1 MKTSI
6 SHFSPRSESIP
17 EALSI
22 YINEL
27 VFEQKRKGIDLT
39 TLSLGEAFFDIPKFD
54 FSAIDFVKGYH
65 YSDSQGLPKLRNNI
79 LNYYRDN
86 FKFSFNGNE
95 DILITAGSKIAIYLA
110 IIATVQQGSEVLIHE
125 PAWLSYQEQ
134 IRLVDGIP
142 KFIPFDCLISDF
154 EDFFTNKTSLLVIN
168 NPNNPVGRLYTN
180 EELQTLNDICKKN
193 GVWLLVDEAYSDF
206 LEPGLFKSA
215 LSFDKS
221 LETTIVVNSLSKNMG
236 MSGWRIGYVIAH
248 KNLIREILKLN
259 QHLITCAPTILQLYL
274 IKYFDDILSI
284 TLPQARDTLSK
295 RNRIMSLI
303 DKIGLDVL
311 PGSATFY
318 FFINIK
324 DYPNSS
330 YYLSLFLLYY
340 HKIST
345 VPGSAYGISTERFL
359 RISIGTESEERI
371 YEALKVIKSVLNK
384 KADIE
389 DKVNKFFERNNIS
402 HFNFIDNK
410 NS

>member
-168 NPNNPVGRLYTN
+168 NPNNPFLDLVINKEIT
-180 EELQTLNDICKKN
+180 TPIDI
-193 GVWLLVDEAYSDF
+193 
-206 LEPGLFKSA
+206 
-215 LSFDKS
+215 
-221 LETTIVVNSLSKNMG
+221 SK
-236 MSGWRIGYVIAH
+236 A
-248 KNLIREILKLN
+248 KNL
-259 QHLITCAPTILQLYL
+259 
-274 IKYFDDILSI
+274 
-284 TLPQARDTLSK
+284 
-295 RNRIMSLI
+295 
-303 DKIGLDVL
+303 
-311 PGSATFY
+311 
-318 FFINIK
+318 
-324 DYPNSS
+324 
-330 YYLSLFLLYY
+330 FL
-340 HKIST
+340 
-345 VPGSAYGISTERFL
+345 
-359 RISIGTESEERI
+359 
-371 YEALKVIKSVLNK
+371 
-384 KADIE
+384 
-389 DKVNKFFERNNIS
+389 KFF
-402 HFNFIDNK
+402 
-410 NS
+410 